1 MVQNNYSGT
10 VTEDGLEGIRRHLE
24 MYIDSTDTLSDKHAP
39 IGLTHLAQELVSNVT
54 DEYLNGFGHTAKIV
68 IHQDGSMTVSD
79 HGRGLVKGEKDSFED
94 IIRNATEAHTSG
106 KFAENA
112 GYQARGIA
120 GMHGIGLKAT
130 NAGSKWLTIHA
141 ISSAVKGRN
150 TKTTK
155 AVRTGGYDEYE
166 ITFHNVSPDYETK
179 LIHHWEPDEVEPII
193 PTDESRGS
201 NQFKVKAT
209 GEVIT
214 TGSTITFLPD
224 DGPVAPDVD
233 KKVFGSTK
241 WVDDDLLPIFEAAAF
256 LNKGFIVDFTDER
269 YIVDDPTTDD
279 SGDGDDTSKQ
289 KFYHQHYEYPHG
301 IKDYIKVLSEGQPV
315 FSGMRE
321 PLTLDGQ
328 LKYSDGLDY
337 DLQGELLFT
346 NDLTTTILSYANG
359 VPTAEGGPHLEGFK
373 QAIVKALTDYAIE
386 RKKIKSSDSYDE
398 SVILEGV
405 TAVFEFRAPMSV
417 SKFEGQTKGKFAV
430 NQAKPIARDI
440 VTNALN
446 KWIYSHEKQADAL
459 LKQIAESQQARTD
472 LLKKKRE
479 QRAASKL
486 KNDVGSTFVSPKLK
500 AASGTDPEKLELFI
514 TEGDSASNI
523 GRNPKTQAVFPLRGN
538 LKNIMD
544 LSLTQALANDEIST
558 IANVIGAGIGPSFN
572 VDDMQYHKV
581 ICTTDADSDGA
592 HIRALIATLFFRF
605 FPGLIEAGRLYYV
618 KAPLYKATKYV
629 NGNPHIRMFFS
640 EQEIAQHRDELQG
653 WDIQRYKGLGEMN
666 TDEAHDA
673 IVNPETRHLIRFT
686 IDDHAQAAKTLRILM
701 GEKASLRKDWIAHS
715 LDFKDLYQKQLETGD

>member
-54 DEYLNGFGHTAKIV
+54 DEYLNGFGHTAKVV
-68 IHQDGSMTVSD
+68 IHQDGSMTVAD
-79 HGRGLVKGEKDSFED
+79 HGRGLVKGEADSFED

-106 KFAENA
+106 KFANNA
-112 GYQARGIA
+112 GYHARGIA

-130 NAGSKWLTIHA
+130 NAGSKWLKIHA

-166 ITFHNVSPDYETK
+166 IVFHNVSPDYETK
-179 LIHHWEPDEVEPII
+179 LIRHWEPDEVEPII
-193 PTDESRGS
+193 PKDESRGS

-214 TGSTITFLPD
+214 TGSAITFLPD
-224 DGPVAPDVD
+224 DGPVAPDVQ
-233 KKVFGSTK
+233 KKVFGSTN
-241 WVDDDLLPIFEAAAF
+241 WIDDDLLPIFESAAF
-256 LNKGFIVDFTDER
+256 LNKGFVVDFTDER
-269 YIVDDPTTDD
+269 YVVDSPNSD
-279 SGDGDDTSKQ
+279 SNEQ
-289 KFYHQHYEYPHG
+289 EFYHKHYEYPNG
-301 IKDYIKVLSEGQPV
+301 IKDYIKVLAEGQPV
-315 FSGMRE
+315 FSGMTDS
-321 PLTLDGQ
+321 LTLDGQ
-328 LKYSDGLDY
+328 LTYSDGLDY

-359 VPTAEGGPHLEGFK
+359 VPTADGGPHLDGFK
-373 QAIVKALTDYAIE
+373 QAIVKTLTDYAID
-386 RKKIKSSDSYDE
+386 RKKLKASETYDE

-417 SKFEGQTKGKFAV
+417 SKFDGQTKGKFAV
-430 NQAKPIARDI
+430 TQAKPIARDI
-440 VTNALN
+440 VAKALN
-446 KWIYSHEKQADAL
+446 KWLYSHEKQADTL
-459 LKQIAESQQARTD
+459 LDQIAESQKARTD

-486 KNDVGSTFVSPKLK
+486 KNDGGSSFVSPKLK

-544 LSLTQALANDEIST
+544 MSLTQALANDEIST

-572 VDDMQYHKV
+572 PDDMQYHKIIV
-581 ICTTDADSDGA
+581 TTDGDEDGY
-592 HIRALIATLFFRF
+592 HIRALVITLFFRY
-605 FPGLIEAGRLYYV
+605 FPGLIEAGRLYFV
-618 KAPLYKATKYV
+618 KPPLYKATKYV
-629 NGNPHIRMFFS
+629 NGNPQIRMFFS
-640 EQEIAQHRDELQG
+640 EQEISEHRSEIDG

-673 IVNPETRHLIRFT
+673 IVNPETRHLIRVAV
-686 IDDHAQAAKTLRILM
+686 DDHSQAAKTLRILM
-701 GEKASLRKDWIAHS
+701 GNKAALRRDWIDHS
-715 LDFKDLYQKQLETGD
+715 LDFKQLYQKQLEAGD

>member
-54 DEYLNGFGHTAKIV
+54 DEYLNGFGHTAKVV
-68 IHQDGSMTVSD
+68 IHQDGSMTVAD
-79 HGRGLVKGEKDSFED
+79 HGRGLVKGEDGSFED

-106 KFAENA
+106 KFADNA
-112 GYQARGIA
+112 GYHARGIA

-130 NAGSKWLTIHA
+130 NAGSKWLKIHA
-141 ISSAVKGRN
+141 VSSAVKGRN

-166 ITFHNVSPDYETK
+166 IVFHNVSPDYETK

-193 PTDESRGS
+193 PKDESRGS

-209 GEVIT
+209 GEVVT

-224 DGPVAPDVD
+224 DGPVAPDAQ

-241 WVDDDLLPIFEAAAF
+241 WVDDDLLPIFESAAF

-269 YIVDDPTTDD
+269 YVVDSLNSD
-279 SGDGDDTSKQ
+279 SDQ
-289 KFYHQHYEYPHG
+289 QEFYHQHYEYPNG
-301 IKDYIKVLSEGQPV
+301 IKDYIKVLAEGQPV
-315 FSGMRE
+315 FSGMTDS
-321 PLTLDGQ
+321 LTLDGQ
-328 LKYSDGLDY
+328 LTYSDGLDY

-359 VPTAEGGPHLEGFK
+359 VPTADGGPHLDGFK
-373 QAIVKALTDYAIE
+373 QAIVKTLTDYAID
-386 RKKIKSSDSYDE
+386 RKKLKASETYDE

-417 SKFEGQTKGKFAV
+417 SKFDGQTKGKFAV
-430 NQAKPIARDI
+430 TQAKPIAREI
-440 VTNALN
+440 ISKALN
-446 KWIYSHEKQADAL
+446 KWLYSHEKQADAL
-459 LKQIAESQQARTD
+459 LDQIAESQKARTD

-486 KNDVGSTFVSPKLK
+486 KNDGGSSFVSPKLK

-544 LSLTQALANDEIST
+544 MSLTQALANDEIST

-572 VDDMQYHKV
+572 TDDMQYHK
-581 ICTTDADSDGA
+581 IIITSDGDEDGY
-592 HIRALIATLFFRF
+592 HIRALVITLFFRY

-618 KAPLYKATKYV
+618 KPPLYKATKYV
-629 NGNPHIRMFFS
+629 NGNPKIRMFFS
-640 EQEIAQHRDELQG
+640 EQEIAEHRSEIDG

-673 IVNPETRHLIRFT
+673 IVNPETRHLIRVT
-686 IDDHAQAAKTLRILM
+686 IGNYSQAAKTLRILM
-701 GEKASLRKDWIAHS
+701 GNKAALRRDWIDHS
-715 LDFKDLYQKQLETGD
+715 LDFKQLYQKQLETDD

>member
-54 DEYLNGFGHTAKIV
+54 DEYLNGFGHTARVV
-68 IHQDGSMTVSD
+68 IHQDGSMTVAD
-79 HGRGLVKGEKDSFED
+79 HGRGLVKGEDGSFED

-106 KFAENA
+106 KFADNA
-112 GYQARGIA
+112 GYHARGIA

-130 NAGSKWLTIHA
+130 NAGSKWLKIHA
-141 ISSAVKGRN
+141 VSSAVKGRN

-166 ITFHNVSPDYETK
+166 IVFHNVSPDYETK
-179 LIHHWEPDEVEPII
+179 LIHHWEPSEVEPII
-193 PTDESRGS
+193 PKDESRGS

-209 GEVIT
+209 GEVVT

-224 DGPVAPDVD
+224 DGPVAPGAQ

-241 WVDDDLLPIFEAAAF
+241 WVDDDLLPIFESAAF

-269 YIVDDPTTDD
+269 YVVDSLNSD
-279 SGDGDDTSKQ
+279 SDQ
-289 KFYHQHYEYPHG
+289 QEFYHQHYEYPNG
-301 IKDYIKVLSEGQPV
+301 IKDYIKVLAEGQPV
-315 FSGMRE
+315 FSGMTNS
-321 PLTLDGQ
+321 LTLDGQ
-328 LKYSDGLDY
+328 LTYSDGLDY

-359 VPTAEGGPHLEGFK
+359 VPTADGGPHLDGFK
-373 QAIVKALTDYAIE
+373 QAIVKTLTDYAID
-386 RKKIKSSDSYDE
+386 RKKLKASETYDE

-417 SKFEGQTKGKFAV
+417 SKFDGQTKGKFAV
-430 NQAKPIARDI
+430 TQAKPIAREI
-440 VTNALN
+440 ISKALN
-446 KWIYSHEKQADAL
+446 KWLYSHEKQADAL
-459 LKQIAESQQARTD
+459 LDQIAESQKARTD

-486 KNDVGSTFVSPKLK
+486 KNDGGSSFVSPKLK

-544 LSLTQALANDEIST
+544 MSLTQALANDEIST

-572 VDDMQYHKV
+572 TDDMQYHK
-581 ICTTDADSDGA
+581 IIITSDGDEDGY
-592 HIRALIATLFFRF
+592 HIRALVITLFFRY

-618 KAPLYKATKYV
+618 KPPLYKATKYV
-629 NGNPHIRMFFS
+629 NGNPKIRMFFS
-640 EQEIAQHRDELQG
+640 EQEIAEHRSEIDG

-673 IVNPETRHLIRFT
+673 IVNPETRHLIRVT
-686 IDDHAQAAKTLRILM
+686 IGNYSQAAKTLRILM
-701 GEKASLRKDWIAHS
+701 GNKAALRRDWIDHS
-715 LDFKDLYQKQLETGD
+715 LDFKQLYQKQLETGD

>member
-54 DEYLNGFGHTAKIV
+54 DEYLNGFGHTAKVV
-68 IHQDGSMTVSD
+68 IHQDGSMTVAD
-79 HGRGLVKGEKDSFED
+79 HGRGLVKGEDGSFED

-106 KFAENA
+106 KFADNA
-112 GYQARGIA
+112 GYHARGIA

-130 NAGSKWLTIHA
+130 NAGSKWLKIHA
-141 ISSAVKGRN
+141 VSSAVKGRN

-166 ITFHNVSPDYETK
+166 IVFHNVSPDYETK

-193 PTDESRGS
+193 PKDESRGS

-209 GEVIT
+209 GEVVT

-224 DGPVAPDVD
+224 DGPVAPGAQ

-241 WVDDDLLPIFEAAAF
+241 WVDDDLLPIFESAAF

-269 YIVDDPTTDD
+269 YVVDSLNSD
-279 SGDGDDTSKQ
+279 SDQ
-289 KFYHQHYEYPHG
+289 QEFYHQHYEYPNG
-301 IKDYIKVLSEGQPV
+301 IKDYIKVLAEGQPV
-315 FSGMRE
+315 FSGMTDS
-321 PLTLDGQ
+321 LTLDGQ
-328 LKYSDGLDY
+328 LTYSDGLDY

-359 VPTAEGGPHLEGFK
+359 VPTADGGPHLDGFK
-373 QAIVKALTDYAIE
+373 QAIVKTLTDYAID
-386 RKKIKSSDSYDE
+386 RKKLKASETYDE

-417 SKFEGQTKGKFAV
+417 SKFDGQTKGKFAV
-430 NQAKPIARDI
+430 TQAKPIAREI
-440 VTNALN
+440 ISKALN
-446 KWIYSHEKQADAL
+446 KWLYSHEKQADAL
-459 LKQIAESQQARTD
+459 LDQIAESQKARTD

-486 KNDVGSTFVSPKLK
+486 KNDGGSSFVSPKLK

-544 LSLTQALANDEIST
+544 MSLTQALANDEIST

-572 VDDMQYHKV
+572 TDDMQYHK
-581 ICTTDADSDGA
+581 IIITSDGDEDGY
-592 HIRALIATLFFRF
+592 HIRALVITLFFRY

-618 KAPLYKATKYV
+618 KPPLYKATKYV
-629 NGNPHIRMFFS
+629 NGNPKIRMFFS
-640 EQEIAQHRDELQG
+640 EQEIAEHRSEIDG

-673 IVNPETRHLIRFT
+673 IVNPETRHLIRVT
-686 IDDHAQAAKTLRILM
+686 IGNYSQAAKTLRILM
-701 GEKASLRKDWIAHS
+701 GNKAALRRDWIDHS
-715 LDFKDLYQKQLETGD
+715 LDFKQLYQKQLETGD

>member
-54 DEYLNGFGHTAKIV
+54 DEYLNGFGHTAKVV
-68 IHQDGSMTVSD
+68 IHQDGSMTVAD
-79 HGRGLVKGEKDSFED
+79 HGRGLVKGEDGSFED

-106 KFAENA
+106 KFADNA
-112 GYQARGIA
+112 GYHARGIA

-130 NAGSKWLTIHA
+130 NAGSKWLKIHA
-141 ISSAVKGRN
+141 VSSAVKGRN

-166 ITFHNVSPDYETK
+166 IVFHNVSPDYETK

-193 PTDESRGS
+193 PKDESRGS

-209 GEVIT
+209 GEVVT

-224 DGPVAPDVD
+224 DGPVAPDAQ

-241 WVDDDLLPIFEAAAF
+241 WVDDDLLPIFESAAF

-269 YIVDDPTTDD
+269 YVVDSLNSD
-279 SGDGDDTSKQ
+279 SDQ
-289 KFYHQHYEYPHG
+289 QEFYHQHYEYPNG
-301 IKDYIKVLSEGQPV
+301 IKDYIKVLAEGQPV
-315 FSGMRE
+315 FSGMTDS
-321 PLTLDGQ
+321 LTLDGQ
-328 LKYSDGLDY
+328 LTYSDGLDY

-359 VPTAEGGPHLEGFK
+359 VPTADGGPHLDGFK
-373 QAIVKALTDYAIE
+373 QAIVKTLTDYAID
-386 RKKIKSSDSYDE
+386 RKKLKASETYDE

-417 SKFEGQTKGKFAV
+417 SKFDGQTKGKFAV
-430 NQAKPIARDI
+430 TQAKPIAREI
-440 VTNALN
+440 ISKALN
-446 KWIYSHEKQADAL
+446 KWLYSHEKQADAL
-459 LKQIAESQQARTD
+459 LDQIAESQKARTD

-486 KNDVGSTFVSPKLK
+486 KNDGGSSFVSPKLK

-544 LSLTQALANDEIST
+544 MSLTQALANDEIST

-572 VDDMQYHKV
+572 TDDMQYHK
-581 ICTTDADSDGA
+581 IIITSDGDEDGY
-592 HIRALIATLFFRF
+592 HIRALVITLFFRY

-618 KAPLYKATKYV
+618 KPPLYKATKYV
-629 NGNPHIRMFFS
+629 NGNPKIRMFFS
-640 EQEIAQHRDELQG
+640 EQEIAEHRSEIDG

-673 IVNPETRHLIRFT
+673 IVNPETRHLIRVT
-686 IDDHAQAAKTLRILM
+686 IGNYSQAAKTLRILM
-701 GEKASLRKDWIAHS
+701 GNKAALRRDWIDHS
-715 LDFKDLYQKQLETGD
+715 LDFKQLYQKQLETGD

>member
-54 DEYLNGFGHTAKIV
+54 DEYLNGFGHTARVV
-68 IHQDGSMTVSD
+68 IHQDGSMTVAD
-79 HGRGLVKGEKDSFED
+79 HGRGLVKGEDGSFED

-106 KFAENA
+106 KFADNA
-112 GYQARGIA
+112 GYHARGIA

-130 NAGSKWLTIHA
+130 NAGSKWLKIHA
-141 ISSAVKGRN
+141 VSSAVKGRN

-166 ITFHNVSPDYETK
+166 IVFHNVSPDYETK
-179 LIHHWEPDEVEPII
+179 LIRHWEPDEVEPII
-193 PTDESRGS
+193 PKDESRGS

-224 DGPVAPDVD
+224 DGPVAPGAQ

-241 WVDDDLLPIFEAAAF
+241 WVDDDLLPIFESAAF

-269 YIVDDPTTDD
+269 YVVDSLNSD
-279 SGDGDDTSKQ
+279 SDQ
-289 KFYHQHYEYPHG
+289 QEFYHQHYEYPNG
-301 IKDYIKVLSEGQPV
+301 IKDYIKVLAEGQPV
-315 FSGMRE
+315 FSGMTNS
-321 PLTLDGQ
+321 LTLDGQ
-328 LKYSDGLDY
+328 LTYSDGLDY

-359 VPTAEGGPHLEGFK
+359 VPTADGGPHLDGFK
-373 QAIVKALTDYAIE
+373 QAIVKTLTDYAID
-386 RKKIKSSDSYDE
+386 RKKLKASETYDE

-417 SKFEGQTKGKFAV
+417 SKFDGQTKGKFAV
-430 NQAKPIARDI
+430 TQAKPIAREI
-440 VTNALN
+440 ISKALN
-446 KWIYSHEKQADAL
+446 KWLYSHEKQADAL
-459 LKQIAESQQARTD
+459 LDQIAESQKARTD

-486 KNDVGSTFVSPKLK
+486 KNDGGSSFVSPKLK

-544 LSLTQALANDEIST
+544 MSLTQALANDEIST

-572 VDDMQYHKV
+572 TDDMQYHK
-581 ICTTDADSDGA
+581 IIITSDGDEDGY
-592 HIRALIATLFFRF
+592 HIRALVITLFFRY

-618 KAPLYKATKYV
+618 KPPLYKATKYV
-629 NGNPHIRMFFS
+629 NGNPKIRMFFS
-640 EQEIAQHRDELQG
+640 EQEIAEHRSEIDG

-673 IVNPETRHLIRFT
+673 IVNPETRHLIRVT
-686 IDDHAQAAKTLRILM
+686 IGNYSQAAKTLRILM
-701 GEKASLRKDWIAHS
+701 GNKAALRRDWIDHS
-715 LDFKDLYQKQLETGD
+715 LDFKQLYQKQLETGD